1 MPNVY
6 RVGPLV
12 SFYVIKLSL
21 VDPDGVE
28 LEEVPDAGEDTQH
41 VGGLRF
47 SRVLGREV
55 VRMRSR

>member
-1 MPNVY
+1 M
-6 RVGPLV
+6 V
-12 SFYVIKLSL
+12 SFCVIKLSL

-47 SRVLGREV
+47 SMGPEV
-55 VRMRSR
+55 SRMRSR

>member
-6 RVGPLV
+6 RVVPMV
-12 SFYVIKLSL
+12 SFCVIKLSL

-47 SRVLGREV
+47 SMGPEV
-55 VRMRSR
+55 SRMRSR